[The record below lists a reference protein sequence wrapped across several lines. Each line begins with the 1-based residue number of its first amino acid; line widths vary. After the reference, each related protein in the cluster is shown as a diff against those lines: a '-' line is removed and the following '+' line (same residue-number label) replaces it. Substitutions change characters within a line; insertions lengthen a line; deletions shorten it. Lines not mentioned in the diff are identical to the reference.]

1 MKMLINDSIIRSL
14 SVDFSSEKKERYQIQ
29 LNEQNLLVALK
40 IENDFDDRSKGEV
53 CGQQNDTDLIQ
64 KDQSIKPKT

>member
-14 SVDFSSEKKERYQIQ
+14 SVDFSSEMKERYQIQ

-40 IENDFDDRSKGEV
+40 IEKDFDNRTKGEV
-53 CGQQNDTDLIQ
+53 CGQ
-64 KDQSIKPKT
+64 